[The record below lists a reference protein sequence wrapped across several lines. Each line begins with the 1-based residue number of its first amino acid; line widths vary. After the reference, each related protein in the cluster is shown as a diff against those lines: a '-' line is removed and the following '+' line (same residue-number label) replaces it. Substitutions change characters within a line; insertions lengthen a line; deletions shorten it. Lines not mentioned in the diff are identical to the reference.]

1 LQGLINAV
9 TKVWPD
15 AEHRFCVRHL
25 LQNFQKAGHKGETL
39 KNDLWVIARSTSIT
53 KWERNME
60 KIKVHSHEAYEWI
73 EK

>member
-1 LQGLINAV
+1 
-9 TKVWPD
+9 
-15 AEHRFCVRHL
+15 VRHL
-25 LQNFQKAGHKGETL
+25 FQNFQKAGHKGETL